1 MHRTTTNILF
11 VSVGNGCRSL
21 LAEACLNHL
30 GGDRMRA
37 YSCGV
42 PEYVV
47 EKPFGWTL
55 LALDTAGIPTTHLRC
70 KSWTEFNRS
79 GAPRFEF
86 VVALDAGTMLSHPVW
101 PGQPIT
107 ALWDYP
113 PVVTPT
119 KNRQQTG
126 ITAVHTLMSLRRRI
140 ELLVSLH
147 AKSKAKS
154 ELGSDLRDLSHF

>member
-11 VSVGNGCRSL
+11 VSEENGCRSL

-30 GGDRMRA
+30 GGGKLRA

-42 PEYVV
+42 PEQLV

-55 LALDTAGIPTTHLRC
+55 LALTTAGVPATDLHC
-70 KSWTEFNRS
+70 KAWTEFTRS
-79 GAPRFEF
+79 GAPTMDF
-86 VVALDAGTMLSHPVW
+86 VVALDAATMPLHPAW

-113 PVVTPT
+113 HVAGQT
-119 KNRQQTG
+119 RSRHQTG
-126 ITAVHTLMSLRRRI
+126 ISAVHTLMSLRRRI

-147 AKSKAKS
+147 ARSKTS
-154 ELGSDLRDLSHF
+154 SDLGSDLRDMSHL